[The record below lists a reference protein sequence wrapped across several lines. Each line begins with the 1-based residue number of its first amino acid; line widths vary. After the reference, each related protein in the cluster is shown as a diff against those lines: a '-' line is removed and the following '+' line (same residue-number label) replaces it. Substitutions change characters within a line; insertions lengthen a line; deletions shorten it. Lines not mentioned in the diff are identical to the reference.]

1 MSSLRSQDRVSLCRF
16 TFADGRQCRTP
27 RQSGHLQFCCFHARK
42 QAQSQAAEDIG
53 RDISYFFSGRYLS
66 ACDLNAALGRLF
78 AATAQGHIKR
88 KTAATL
94 AYLAQVMVQCIQLSQ
109 HEYAGAFGGDGW
121 RGTIRTSVK
130 ANSDYLHPPEPGQQP
145 PNPAPQPPPPSQ
157 PIATPRAP
165 VGAGFS
171 PSPAVPPAA
180 PPPPAPSPQAPLPPT
195 RTEFV
200 QQVLSGLETGEHARL
215 RTGESVVAGLQT
227 GKNVKA
233 ARNSSRP
240 PQASRQPSPEP
251 HNPQP
256 APPTPPQPSA
266 QPNPPSA
273 SVGAGFSPSPVA
285 AQSSSQQPP
294 NPQPL
299 VADTPSASRQEPPP
313 ASGPRTCLS
322 AASGPTPPPP
332 PFGFGAP
339 ANWDVLIPPKRVPSR
354 RKRQWPS

>member
-130 ANSDYLHPPEPGQQP
+130 ANSDYLHPPQPGQQP
-145 PNPAPQPPPPSQ
+145 PNPAPQPV
-157 PIATPRAP
+157 AP
-165 VGAGFS
+165 K
-171 PSPAVPPAA
+171 PPAA

-273 SVGAGFSPSPVA
+273 SVGAGFSPSPA
-285 AQSSSQQPP
+285 AAPHPPQQPP
-294 NPQPL
+294 EPHPS
-299 VADTPSASRQEPPP
+299 VAATPSASTQEPRP
-313 ASGPRTCLS
+313 SVGPQTGPS
-322 AASGPTPPPP
+322 AASGPTPPPLP
-332 PFGFGAP
+332 SGFGAP
-339 ANWDVLIPPKRVPSR
+339 ANWDVLIPSKPVPSR
-354 RKRQWPS
+354 RRKRHWPS